1 MPSGKVGDISRM
13 LFVSFQSGSSA
24 PVGKSDLTRFWSLEM
39 HWMKPLEASS
49 LVDALVNSG
58 WLIGDSSSLFP
69 NHKVELTPPELGWQ
83 PLLRDFREVPDPPEA
98 YEGDMGANNP
108 IMVENSEE
116 KTPFFKPEKTSEND
130 EVEDLIRYIS
140 RSSGLGREE
149 VLRRAKRKIR
159 ALNPLS
165 LGLALALVAREQ
177 HLEMPEV
184 IAMLESD

>member
-1 MPSGKVGDISRM
+1 MSSSKVEDISRI
-13 LFVSFQSGSSA
+13 LFVSFPSGSGA
-24 PVGKSDLTRFWSLEM
+24 PVEKSDLTRFWSLEM
-39 HWMKPLEASS
+39 HWMKPYEASN

-58 WLIGDSSSLFP
+58 WLTGNDSSLFP
-69 NHKVELTPPELGWQ
+69 NDKVEMIPPELGWQ
-83 PLLRDFREVPDPPEA
+83 PLLRDFKEVPNPPEA
-98 YEGDMGANNP
+98 YEGDMGVQNP
-108 IMVENSEE
+108 ILVENSED
-116 KTPFFKPEKTSEND
+116 KLQFIKPENSSEND